1 MRNLEI
7 WKIFLNSGA
16 YDYCIQLICIGNM
29 VSGIE
34 ETEAQTEKDFKYNI
48 KRFFLFHILA
58 EILFSVGAL
67 VYFYLEECAYPVER
81 TMSETEYRLDL
92 VCRNMTAYNQ
102 SSELCIQ
109 FYHEMSDEIPKCE
122 LDVKASFQWILF
134 CAILGHTVGFG
145 NIVPKSDPGK
155 IFTIFYGFMIIT
167 VVATHYIYLTR
178 CINTLI
184 EKIIK
189 YVMKLCKV
197 RQHSR
202 NIDKEVLFVNIL
214 LVITAWLVLA
224 DIYTDEDY
232 ENLRF
237 IDSVYFVFVT
247 MTTVGFGD
255 YSIDERRFSKD
266 GISYGFLLLP
276 YLMLTWGFCGSLLS
290 TASTCV
296 SKMRM
301 PKRSCCHAPME

>member
-1 MRNLEI
+1 
-7 WKIFLNSGA
+7 
-16 YDYCIQLICIGNM
+16 
-29 VSGIE
+29 
-34 ETEAQTEKDFKYNI
+34 
-48 KRFFLFHILA
+48 
-58 EILFSVGAL
+58 
-67 VYFYLEECAYPVER
+67 
-81 TMSETEYRLDL
+81 MSETEYRLDL

-214 LVITAWLVLA
+214 LVITAWLVSA
-224 DIYTDEDY
+224 DIYTYEQY

-237 IDSVYFVFVT
+237 LDSFYFVFVT

-255 YSIDERRFSKD
+255 YSIAKRRFYWENV
-266 GISYGFLLLP
+266 IHLMMIIPF
-276 YLMLTWGFCGSLLS
+276 LMLSFECCTSLLS

-296 SKMRM
+296 GKMRM
-301 PKRSCCHAPME
+301 PKRSFCTPQVE